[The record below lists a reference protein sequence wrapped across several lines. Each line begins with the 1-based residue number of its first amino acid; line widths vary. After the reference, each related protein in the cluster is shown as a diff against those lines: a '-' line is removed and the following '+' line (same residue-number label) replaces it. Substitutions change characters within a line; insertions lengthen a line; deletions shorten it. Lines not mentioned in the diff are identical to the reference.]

1 MRALV
6 FAHGDAPSPEL
17 VSALLGDGEG
27 VLIVAA
33 DGGAEHALANGLLPD
48 AIVGDLDTLHRLP
61 HVRDALPAER
71 LHREGHLDT
80 SDLEKAVSW
89 AVANG
94 CRDVDVVGAG
104 GGRADHSLA
113 NLAVLTLFRGRAN
126 VRIQNEFFEIS
137 LVDRSVEIS
146 GPAGTVVSLVA
157 IGECTGVTT
166 DGLRWPL
173 TDFTLSFSPRGIHN
187 EIASSPARVSVHSGD
202 LLLFRGRW
210 IEKHP

>member
-1 MRALV
+1 
-6 FAHGDAPSPEL
+6 
-17 VSALLGDGEG
+17 
-27 VLIVAA
+27 
-33 DGGAEHALANGLLPD
+33 
-48 AIVGDLDTLHRLP
+48 
-61 HVRDALPAER
+61 
-71 LHREGHLDT
+71 
-80 SDLEKAVSW
+80 
-89 AVANG
+89 
-94 CRDVDVVGAG
+94 
-104 GGRADHSLA
+104 
-113 NLAVLTLFRGRAN
+113 
-126 VRIQNEFFEIS
+126 VRIHDEFFEIS
-137 LVDRSVEIS
+137 LVDRSVEFS